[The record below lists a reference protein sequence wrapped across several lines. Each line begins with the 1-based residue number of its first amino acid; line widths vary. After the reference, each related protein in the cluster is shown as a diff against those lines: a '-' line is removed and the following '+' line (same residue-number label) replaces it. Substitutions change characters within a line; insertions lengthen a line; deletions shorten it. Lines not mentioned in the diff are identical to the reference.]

1 MAEKISNTELMIREL
16 AKKLQETRNWLEKL
30 GAVLNLEVSEP
41 VGEWVKKEKMD
52 ALRSALAELK
62 KNPR

>member
-1 MAEKISNTELMIREL
+1 MAEEISNTDLVIREL

-30 GAVLNLEVSEP
+30 GAVLDLEVSEP

>member
-1 MAEKISNTELMIREL
+1 MAEEISNTELMIREL

-52 ALRSALAELK
+52 ALRNALAELK